1 MRQTISLLLTGM
13 LLLAAC
19 SASGAETMETAAEY
33 PEPRYYFEDLTAKE
47 TFTAED
53 GTALAGYDYRLF
65 TLAADNLDELSPKD
79 REGRAFVH
87 YAAWREAYTGLMPE
101 AVLEAHTLERC
112 RESAQRG
119 SSGNTFVAL
128 DREDGDR
135 VVGFAALCRSARDF
149 VSVPEAGEIAALYVL
164 QEYQGLGLGRQLLE
178 HCLAWIPRPRVAL
191 FVLEGNEKAIRFYE
205 HMGFRPTGHR
215 IVDERD
221 GDTLVEIEM
230 CLERDTH
237 Q

>member
-1 MRQTISLLLTGM
+1 MM
-13 LLLAAC
+13 
-19 SASGAETMETAAEY
+19 
-33 PEPRYYFEDLTAKE
+33 
-47 TFTAED
+47 
-53 GTALAGYDYRLF
+53 
-65 TLAADNLDELSPKD
+65 SPGD

-87 YAAWREAYTGLMPE
+87 YTAWREAYTGLMPE
-101 AVLEAHTLERC
+101 AILKAHTLERC
-112 RESAQRG
+112 RESAQWG
-119 SSGNTFVAL
+119 SSDDTFVAL
-128 DREDGDR
+128 DREDGDQ
-135 VVGFAALCRSARDF
+135 VVGFATLCRSARDF